1 MKALSAARAGA
12 AAVTALLLVS
22 GCLSVTEG
30 AGKFL
35 EGKFDYTARLY
46 RSPELVPKGRGYQVR
61 EKAGKSGRELDILI
75 EAVPVI
81 TLKASMP
88 EEDGTFYL
96 KSLEYLGGNSLGG
109 VEFSLALSGGGTFIP
124 RGAGNAS
131 LRLRPPT
138 EPALI
143 SGGNILREGTRLSGE
158 EALRALNNRY
168 ERIQVLTGWMR
179 QRKVPLRVT
188 GGIEEFDS
196 YWKPILLPEL
206 VPEKKRPQS
215 YNAGTGVSW
224 VTAEQVRWNAAY
236 TEQTLPE
243 ELRPLRDSGTL
254 KRDWEESRDWIF
266 LVYAWD
272 HIFNTLET
280 SVITLQKK

>member
-1 MKALSAARAGA
+1 M
-12 AAVTALLLVS
+12 
-22 GCLSVTEG
+22 TEG
-30 AGKFL
+30 AGKLL
-35 EGKFDYTARLY
+35 EGKFDYTVRLY
-46 RSPELVPKGRGYQVR
+46 RSPKTVPKGRGYQVLER
-61 EKAGKSGRELDILI
+61 AGKGGPGLDILI

-88 EEDGTFYL
+88 DEDGTFYL
-96 KSLEYLGGNSLGG
+96 KSLEYLGGNSPGW
-109 VEFSLALSGGGTFIP
+109 VEFSLALSGGGTFIR
-124 RGAGNAS
+124 RGANSAA

-143 SGGNILREGTRLSGE
+143 SEGRIRREGTRLSGE

-168 ERIQVLTGWMR
+168 ERILALTEWMR
-179 QRKVPLRVT
+179 QQKVPLRVNR
-188 GGIEEFDS
+188 GAGDFES

-206 VPEKKRPQS
+206 VSPKKRPQS
-215 YNAGTGVSW
+215 YDDTGTTVSW
-224 VTAEQVRWNAAY
+224 VMAEQVRWNTAY
-236 TEQTLPE
+236 TEQLLPE

-272 HIFNTLET
+272 YIFNTLET
-280 SVITLQKK
+280 SAITLQKK